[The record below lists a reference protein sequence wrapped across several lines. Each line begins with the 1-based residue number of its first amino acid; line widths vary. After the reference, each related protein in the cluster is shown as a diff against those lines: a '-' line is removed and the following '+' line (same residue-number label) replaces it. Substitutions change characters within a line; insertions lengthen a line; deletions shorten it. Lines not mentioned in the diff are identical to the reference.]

1 MFSVLP
7 AALVCLLVV
16 FLFSVVVVVAMLL
29 VKTNGPSLILVDH
42 PIPILVHVLPVVL
55 LAGTCEKAEN
65 QTQQTYA
72 FHRPYRYRLPG

>member
-1 MFSVLP
+1 
-7 AALVCLLVV
+7 VV

-72 FHRPYRYRLPG
+72 FHLPYRYRLPG